1 MAEQEQ
7 QQAEKRASSGRVPA
21 EVPCAEAVAHS
32 EAPRPEAP
40 SVVRG
45 RPGRRSAAEK
55 RQAVLE
61 LLSGKASLDQV
72 ARQYGV
78 SADTVA
84 GWRERALQGIQEALA
99 QGDQGSARE
108 RELAKENQQLREA
121 LSQVTVERALALKAV
136 EEWKRSSRPSR
147 PARSR
152 R

>member
-1 MAEQEQ
+1 M
-7 QQAEKRASSGRVPA
+7 
-21 EVPCAEAVAHS
+21 
-32 EAPRPEAP
+32 
-40 SVVRG
+40 
-45 RPGRRSAAEK
+45 
-55 RQAVLE
+55 LE